1 MKEGDT
7 AGVVHIEDIEAHV
20 FKVLL
25 RFMYTDSLPEME
37 EEDVMCQH
45 LLVAADLYNLERL
58 KLICEEKLC
67 RYISTGTVWNILPLA
82 DQHHCDG
89 LKKACFNFLGSQAN
103 LSAIVAG
110 DGFKHLCKSCP
121 SLMEELVVT
130 LALPL
135 KPTSVPSL
143 PTMSPAACR
152 GNPSRSAS
160 AIVADTATGYHL
172 LKVDGYSLI
181 KGTPTGSFL
190 TSTQFT
196 VGGHRWRIKYY
207 PNGDY
212 ADSAAYISIYLLL
225 DEKAS
230 LDLKVEAKYQIS
242 FADQVKTQPSLK
254 YRTVR
259 TFHRE
264 GSWAWGYAK
273 FIKREDFEKSDHLR
287 DDSFT
292 IRCDILVV
300 CRIHTK
306 ETAEIL
312 PIETF
317 VSVPPSDMNQQF
329 GDLLETEKGADV
341 VFEVGGQ
348 TFAAHRCVLA
358 ARSPVFRAE
367 LYGLMKEGD
376 TAGVVRIEDMEVH
389 VFKVLLRFLYT
400 DSLPEM
406 KEEDV
411 MCQHLLVAAD
421 FYNLER
427 LKLICEEKLCRYISV
442 GTVSNILVL
451 ADQHHCD
458 GLKKA
463 CFNFL
468 SSTVNL
474 SAVVAGD
481 GFKHLSKSCPS
492 LMEEL
497 LVMLALPASHA

>member
-1 MKEGDT
+1 
-7 AGVVHIEDIEAHV
+7 
-20 FKVLL
+20 
-25 RFMYTDSLPEME
+25 
-37 EEDVMCQH
+37 
-45 LLVAADLYNLERL
+45 
-58 KLICEEKLC
+58 
-67 RYISTGTVWNILPLA
+67 
-82 DQHHCDG
+82 
-89 LKKACFNFLGSQAN
+89 
-103 LSAIVAG
+103 
-110 DGFKHLCKSCP
+110 
-121 SLMEELVVT
+121 
-130 LALPL
+130 
-135 KPTSVPSL
+135 
-143 PTMSPAACR
+143 MSPAARR

-172 LKVDGYSLI
+172 LKVDGYSLT
-181 KGTPTGSFL
+181 KATPTGSSL

-207 PNGDY
+207 PNGDS
-212 ADSAAYISIYLLL
+212 ADSADYISIYLLL

-230 LDLKVEAKYQIS
+230 LDLKVEAKYLIS

-259 TFHRE
+259 TFHRQ
-264 GSWAWGYAK
+264 GSWTWGYGK

-300 CRIHTK
+300 HKIHTK

-312 PIETF
+312 PVETF

-341 VFEVGGQ
+341 VLEVGGQ

-376 TAGVVRIEDMEVH
+376 TAGVVCIEEMEAQ

-406 KEEDV
+406 KEEEDV

-421 FYNLER
+421 RYNLER
-427 LKLICEEKLCRYISV
+427 LKLICEEKLCKYISV
-442 GTVSNILVL
+442 GTVSNILAL
-451 ADQHHCD
+451 ADQHRCD

-468 SSTVNL
+468 GSPANL

-481 GFKHLSKSCPS
+481 GFKHLSKICPS

-497 LVMLALPASHA
+497 VVVLALPGSS